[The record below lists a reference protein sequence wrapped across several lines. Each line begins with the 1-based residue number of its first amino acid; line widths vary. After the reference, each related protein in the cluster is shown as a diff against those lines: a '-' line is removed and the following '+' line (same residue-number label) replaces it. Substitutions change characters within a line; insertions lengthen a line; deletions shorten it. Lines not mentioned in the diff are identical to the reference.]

1 MINAMIVF
9 SMIIKKIPLWLS
21 KVSKN
26 IIDHM
31 NRDHKK
37 SIIST
42 LYAQHG
48 VKDQN
53 VKMFKLDVNG
63 YYAVSENKYYFLVF
77 EKNCQSLSQ
86 YKAELIKHAKKN
98 KKYELAK

>member
-1 MINAMIVF
+1 
-9 SMIIKKIPLWLS
+9 
-21 KVSKN
+21 
-26 IIDHM
+26 M

-53 VKMFKLDVNG
+53 VKMFKLDVDG

-77 EKNCQSLSQ
+77 EKRCQSLSQ

-98 KKYELAK
+98 KKYELAKWDIFFFLYLLSAVIIQMTE